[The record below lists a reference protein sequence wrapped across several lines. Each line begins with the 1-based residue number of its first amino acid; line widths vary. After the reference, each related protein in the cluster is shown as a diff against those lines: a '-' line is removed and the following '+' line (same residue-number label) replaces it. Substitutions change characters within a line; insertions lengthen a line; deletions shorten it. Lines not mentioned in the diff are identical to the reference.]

1 MPEYTRLTDDEIL
14 HLAEEY
20 DELTDEAKQAL
31 DLELHRRNISV
42 ADVAAYHAESQRL
55 SPPSDPGLLWANAY
69 PSHGM
74 GRRIFGKSNYS
85 HDPGSDFEEFNTTLW
100 FLIFWLPVIPL
111 ASYTV
116 KREIHHG
123 WGRFVPRKMW
133 IVRKLPRN
141 WGQILSTW
149 LKAAVL
155 LLAVR
160 LAVPMLLRLFAR
172 R

>member
-1 MPEYTRLTDDEIL
+1 MPEYSHLTDDEVT
-14 HLAEEY
+14 HLAEECG
-20 DELTDEAKQAL
+20 ELTDEAKHDL
-31 DLELHRRNISV
+31 DLELRRRNISL

-55 SPPSDPGLLWANAY
+55 SPPSDPNLLWASAY

-74 GRRIFGKSNYS
+74 GRKILGKAKCS
-85 HDPGSDFEEFNTTLW
+85 HDPASEFEEFDTTLW

-116 KREIHHG
+116 KREVHRG
-123 WGRFVPRKMW
+123 WKWFVPRRMW

-141 WGQILSTW
+141 WEQILATW

-155 LLAVR
+155 LLAIR
-160 LAVPMLLRLFAR
+160 LAVPLVLRLLAR